1 MPPFALTVLK
11 WAFLALLYFFVY
23 RAIRWAAFDLGA
35 APTQASRRSEPRYHS
50 PRESPL

>member
-23 RAIRWAAFDLGA
+23 RAIRWAAFEMFSSVS
-35 APTQASRRSEPRYHS
+35 T
-50 PRESPL
+50 RED